1 MPGEQNQAAGADG
14 NHQEQAQFGYNEEAV
29 KPFLGEPDPLY
40 RYFQGFHGRARNR
53 NALSDEDKEYFYHAT
68 TLQNLTSILNT
79 GLDPDRGGIRGAG
92 TLIANENDYQEP
104 EEGTAQNPTPQGF
117 NQRSHGYVFAS
128 EAPEVVVPYAYEY
141 DYMTDEGRGIDKTP
155 VILRFK
161 KDVLKPA
168 HYLTALMSSI
178 WHFNLSQL
186 RGYESDPD
194 QHGAVRTWK
203 KVEWDQIEILTEEGW
218 TPFSKQLDN
227 GNCVR
232 DEILHNV
239 QEMSRKNPDVTAEE
253 ELEETI
259 AEEELEETTAEEELE
274 SEQEPKRISL
284 TELQREEGRG
294 QIGQTPMPKVKDNSR
309 EKGMGK

>member
-1 MPGEQNQAAGADG
+1 MAGEQNQAAEADG
-14 NHQEQAQFGYNEEAV
+14 NHQEQAQFGYNKEAV
-29 KPFLGEPDPLY
+29 EPFLGVPDPLS
-40 RYFQGFHGRARNR
+40 RYFPGFHGQAKNR
-53 NALSDEDKEYFYHAT
+53 NALSDEDKKYFYHVT
-68 TLQNLTSILNT
+68 TLGNLNSILRT

-104 EEGTAQNPTPQGF
+104 EEDTAQNPTPQGL

-128 EAPEVVVPYAYEY
+128 ESPEVVVRYAYEY
-141 DYMTDEGRGIDKTP
+141 DYMTDEGHGIDKTP

-194 QHGAVRTWK
+194 QPGAVRTWK

-218 TPFSKQLDN
+218 TPFSKQLDD

-239 QEMSRKNPDVTAEE
+239 QEINRENQDVHLEEPTAEVKPE
-253 ELEETI
+253 P
-259 AEEELEETTAEEELE
+259 
-274 SEQEPKRISL
+274 EQEPELMSI
-284 TELQREEGRG
+284 TELQR
-294 QIGQTPMPKVKDNSR
+294 
-309 EKGMGK
+309 